1 MLCRCDSVLFM
12 TRFEMILLL
21 VLVACGGI
29 PEGPQEGQRAP
40 SFTAARMDGGTITLD
55 DYRGKPTVLVFWASW
70 CGPCRKEAPDVVR
83 VAKSYGNRVNLVGIN
98 AGESVDVAKR
108 AAPQLG
114 ITWPV
119 VLDPKGKIQSQ
130 YEVTGIPLVM
140 ILDADGRVRHRNNG
154 IPSDIHRLL
163 DGLLG

>member
-1 MLCRCDSVLFM
+1 MKRL
-12 TRFEMILLL
+12 EIILLWFMF
-21 VLVACGGI
+21 ACSGI

-40 SFTAARMDGGTITLD
+40 NFSAPRMDGSMLRLD

-70 CGPCRKEAPDVVR
+70 CGPCRKEAPDVAR
-83 VAKSYGNRVNLVGIN
+83 VAKSYGQRVNLVSIN
-98 AGESVDVAKR
+98 AGENVDVAKR

-119 VLDPKGKIQSQ
+119 VLDLKGTIQSKYQ
-130 YEVTGIPLVM
+130 VNGIPLVLV
-140 ILDADGRVRHRNNG
+140 LDAEGRVRHRNNG

>member
-1 MLCRCDSVLFM
+1 MKRLL
-12 TRFEMILLL
+12 TILLWL
-21 VLVACGGI
+21 MFACNSI

-40 SFTAARMDGGTITLD
+40 DFTAPRMDGTALQLH

-70 CGPCRKEAPDVVR
+70 CGPCLKEAPEVVR
-83 VAKSYGNRVNLVGIN
+83 VAKSYGDRVNLVGIN
-98 AGESVDVAKR
+98 AGESVDVARR

-119 VLDPKGKIQSQ
+119 VLDPKGTIQAQ
-130 YEVTGIPLVM
+130 YQVTGIPLVLV
-140 ILDADGRVRHRNNG
+140 LDAEGRVRHRNNG

>member
-1 MLCRCDSVLFM
+1 MIFLLALC
-12 TRFEMILLL
+12 
-21 VLVACGGI
+21 ACGGT

-40 SFTAARMDGGTITLD
+40 SFEAPRMDGSTLKLS

-83 VAKSYGNRVNLVGIN
+83 VAKSYGQRVNIVSIN
-98 AGESVDVAKR
+98 AGESMDVAKR

-119 VLDPKGKIQSQ
+119 VLDPKGAIQSQ
-130 YEVTGIPLVM
+130 YQVTGIPLVM
-140 ILDADGRVRHRNNG
+140 ILDAEGRVRHRNNG

>member
-1 MLCRCDSVLFM
+1 MKRL
-12 TRFEMILLL
+12 EIILLWFMF
-21 VLVACGGI
+21 ACSGI

-40 SFTAARMDGGTITLD
+40 DFTAPRMDGSMLRLD

-70 CGPCRKEAPDVVR
+70 CGPCRKEAPDVAR
-83 VAKSYGNRVNLVGIN
+83 VAKSYGQRVNLVSVN

-108 AAPQLG
+108 VAPQLG

-119 VLDPKGKIQSQ
+119 VLDPKGSIQAQ
-130 YEVTGIPLVM
+130 YQVNGIPLVLV
-140 ILDADGRVRHRNNG
+140 LDAEGRVRHRNNG